1 VLGFK
6 SASRPIPVP
15 PMPRFV
21 LFRGTSLYGSVDR
34 MLDELAAAFRAD
46 GDQAVIID
54 ATLPDYVEQLRQA
67 VADGV
72 DGFLGLT
79 GIGLDLREEN
89 NLYNTLDRPFA
100 SIYLDP
106 LLLYWNQVATPIR
119 RRVVFTT
126 APDDLPYWAERV
138 AVPVRHLPHAA
149 DPRPAALL
157 TPWRHRDI
165 DILFAGTAPAD
176 PSGLRAGWAAHGAAV
191 ETRLNDILDAHDA
204 DPLAPLYPAIAA
216 QAELPVPTAPGTL
229 YPYFLALDTYLRARA
244 RWLTAA
250 ALMAVPTLF
259 VGPGWDRVAAA
270 VPGPVRAT
278 LAGEVAAAELARS
291 FGRARLVV
299 NTGTPYHGS
308 HERIFQAMAG
318 GAVSFTTE
326 TAWLRLTAPAGSL
339 VQFRPGADDIA
350 ERAASLSEPGSVAEA
365 VAADGHRWV
374 VAAHSWRHRVRS
386 IKVGLMQV

>member
-1 VLGFK
+1 MSCF
-6 SASRPIPVP
+6 I
-15 PMPRFV
+15 

-54 ATLPDYVEQLRQA
+54 TTAPDYVAQLRQA
-67 VADGV
+67 VAAGV

-89 NLYNTLDRPFA
+89 NLYNALDRPFA

-106 LLLYWNQVATPIR
+106 LLLYWNQIATPIR

-126 APDDLPYWAERV
+126 APDDVPYWAERV
-138 AVPVRHLPHAA
+138 AVPVRHLPHAV
-149 DPRPAALL
+149 DPRPAEFLM
-157 TPWRHRDI
+157 PWQRRDI

-176 PSGLRAGWAAHGAAV
+176 PSGLRAGWADHGATV

-204 DPLAPLYPAIAA
+204 DPLAPLIPVIAA
-216 QAELPVPTAPGTL
+216 RAHPLTRLAAPDGL

-244 RWLTAA
+244 RWLTAM
-250 ALMAVPTLF
+250 ALMQAPVLF

-270 VPGPVRAT
+270 APGPVRAT
-278 LAGEVAAAELARS
+278 LAGEVPAAELARV

-326 TAWLRLTAPAGSL
+326 TAWLRLAAPAGSL
-339 VQFRPGADDIA
+339 VQFRPGAEDIA
-350 ERAASLSEPGSVAEA
+350 ERAASLCEPGSVAEA
-365 VAADGHRWV
+365 IAADGHRWV

-386 IKVGLMQV
+386 IKVGLMLV